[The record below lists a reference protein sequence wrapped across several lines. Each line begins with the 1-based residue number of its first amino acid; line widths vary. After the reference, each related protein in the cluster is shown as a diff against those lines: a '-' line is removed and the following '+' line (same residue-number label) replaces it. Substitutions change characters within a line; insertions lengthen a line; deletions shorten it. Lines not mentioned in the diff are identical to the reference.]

1 MIQNLQNR
9 IVNFVTKANWVLFII
24 GSLLGYI
31 VLPFNFALGILTGG
45 LLATVNFHLLAK
57 TLNKAFAPKRMTSH
71 RIVLLKYYI
80 RFVISSFIIFVMLFF
95 KLVSPV
101 GLLLGLSVVVIN
113 LMMAAM
119 VELTKQIF
127 KEAV

>member
-1 MIQNLQNR
+1 MGEGL
-9 IVNFVTKANWVLFII
+9 VK
-24 GSLLGYI
+24 G
-31 VLPFNFALGILTGG
+31 LGILVGG

-57 TLNKAFAPKRMTSH
+57 TLYKTFSQKRITSH

-80 RFVISSFIIFVMLFF
+80 RFVISAFIIFVMLFF
-95 KLVSPV
+95 HLADPV

-119 VELTKQIF
+119 LELTKQIF